1 MNKNNSTIE
10 ILSGS
15 NYKRWRSNIEY
26 TLGMMDLDMALRED
40 EPSKPT
46 DESIEAEIAHYAKW
60 ERSNHLSL
68 ISIKRSIAEYLLG
81 GIPESSNAKEFLV
94 AVGNRYQIYDNAEAG
109 NFMDELMNMKYNDM
123 TRVRDYILKMVHFQ
137 TKLNAHDIPIH
148 NKFIVHQALNSMPS
162 SFSQIKTTY
171 NTLNKTWG
179 VNDLITKCVAKKEKQ
194 KRKKNEYAHLIAF
207 GKSNN

>member
-1 MNKNNSTIE
+1 M
-10 ILSGS
+10 
-15 NYKRWRSNIEY
+15 EY

-46 DESIEAEIAHYAKW
+46 DESIEAEIAHYVKW
-60 ERSNHLSL
+60 ERSNSLSL
-68 ISIKRSIAEYLLG
+68 ISMKRSIVEYLLG

-94 AVGNRYQIYDNAEAG
+94 VVGNRYRIYDNAEAE
-109 NFMDELMNMKYNDM
+109 NFIDELMNMRYNDM
-123 TRVRDYILKMVHFQ
+123 KRVRDYILKMVHFQ

-148 NKFIVHQALNSMPS
+148 DKFIVHQALNSLPS

-179 VNDLITKCVAKKEKQ
+179 VNDLITKCVAKGERL
-194 KRKKNEYAHLIAF
+194 KRKKNEYSHLIAF

>member
-1 MNKNNSTIE
+1 MNNNNATIE

-40 EPSKPT
+40 EPSKTT
-46 DESIEAEIAHYAKW
+46 DESIEAEIAHYEKW

-68 ISIKRSIAEYLLG
+68 ISLKRSIAEYLLG

-94 AVGNRYQIYDNAEAG
+94 TVGNRYQIYDNAEAG
-109 NFMDELMNMKYNDM
+109 NFMDELMNMRYNDM

-148 NKFIVHQALNSMPS
+148 EKFIVHQALNSMPS